1 MDRNLLNLV
10 ASLLIPV
17 SVFAAKAAFAA
28 AHPYEFHANAK
39 MVHQVYGPIEK
50 TYGYMN
56 VMTDAHGKGTVNV
69 MFSNGSRLN
78 SARFNARVKFLNT
91 SGTVIKEEIY
101 NRWLPATEFQDA
113 IEGKVSKPINLSN
126 FDSIEVEFYLSDF
139 LDQGDATRSDINA
152 TGSQTVGY
160 RQN

>member
-1 MDRNLLNLV
+1 MSEYLLYLATV
-10 ASLLIPV
+10 LLISV
-17 SVFAAKAAFAA
+17 SVFALNPAQAAS
-28 AHPYEFHANAK
+28 HQIDFHNASR
-39 MVHQVYGPIEK
+39 MVHKNYGPVDK
-50 TYGYMN
+50 AYGL
-56 VMTDAHGKGTVNV
+56 MTLTTDSNGKGAINV

-101 NRWLPATEFQDA
+101 NQWLPATEFQDA
-113 IEGKVSKPINLSN
+113 IEGKVSKPIDLSN

-139 LDQGDATRSDINA
+139 LDQGDATRGDINA